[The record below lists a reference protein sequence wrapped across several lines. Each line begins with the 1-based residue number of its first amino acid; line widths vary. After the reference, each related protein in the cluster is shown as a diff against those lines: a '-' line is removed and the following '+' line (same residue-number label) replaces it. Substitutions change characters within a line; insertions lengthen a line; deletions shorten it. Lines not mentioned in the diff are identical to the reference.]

1 MAQRRLSEAE
11 VEAVLINYH
20 TSRRDKKGNEVLIGR
35 VEGWRIKVV
44 VDRRVSPPQI
54 ITVAD

>member
-35 VEGWRIKVV
+35 VKDGGSR
-44 VDRRVSPPQI
+44 
-54 ITVAD
+54 